1 LVIIVGEG
9 SRTNTAEHL
18 LSSRAGCEVVG
29 VDVGDGVEGPGEAID
44 GGGVGA
50 LPRRISVNSGLVPG
64 QQHIST
70 KVRHAVRDAAAD
82 VQTAAGRDEGEVDA
96 NNIRVIA
103 TVACDYGN
111 AAVEIGYRGREPD

>member
-1 LVIIVGEG
+1 
-9 SRTNTAEHL
+9 
-18 LSSRAGCEVVG
+18 
-29 VDVGDGVEGPGEAID
+29 VEGPGEAID
-44 GGGVGA
+44 QGGVGA
-50 LPRRISVNSGLVPG
+50 LPGRVSIDSDLVPR
-64 QQHIST
+64 QQHIRT

-111 AAVEIGYRGREPD
+111 AAVEIGYRGLEPD